1 MSKTT
6 NFKRIALV
14 AVAAL
19 GMGLLSSAPSQAAIG
34 ASSIILTTTAGTAG
48 LDASA
53 ALNTDTATGALV
65 AVQFLTSAASAA
77 DSVTLTIAAK
87 SKPSTSVAFPKALI
101 YLVDTSA
108 ASTSNSVRVILDTRT
123 AASSSQTADPQATG
137 AKLMSQVGEVLTPS
151 TVLLGGRQ
159 ATGATGFGNGDS
171 GTAAVVSTN
180 TANSYAYAQ
189 FRLFLDTATARAT
202 GDYVFTVIASP
213 FENSTTATAAS
224 VKTIDVTVTVGAAAT
239 TVANSGFSFAS
250 MIQGSSYGDNIAAST
265 TKVDSTVAVVAT
277 ASSTPRAVIRVGLR
291 TSTNTG
297 TAAESVTV
305 KTSIGST
312 SVTSGTPVGKDVTYA
327 YTESVRTTGY
337 LDVFVYSD
345 GTAGTATINISTP
358 SVTFPAKTV
367 TFFAATVS
375 KLEVISSTT
384 TIGVGSNSTATSE
397 GFGTIWVKATDANGN
412 VSQSATQVY
421 AYSSAKTVVSDS
433 GTACTYSST
442 IGMHHCSL
450 SGVAPGTATITIA
463 NSGTNEPA
471 ATAKG
476 DKSVV
481 VTVVN
486 EAPKTVKL
494 AFNKASYTPGE
505 KGYILIS
512 TLGADGKALPGATR
526 TNLLAAGGI
535 SISGSFSGSAPT
547 LTATEYS
554 TRSRIA
560 AIDGINSTDA
570 VAMLTFFAPYSGTSL
585 KISATGGNLLPAAGQ
600 VEVSATATIADSGAA
615 ALAAVNALA
624 ATVASLRTLITTLT
638 NLVLKIQKKVKA

>member
-48 LDASA
+48 LDANTA
-53 ALNTDTATGALV
+53 NNTDTATGALV
-65 AVQFLTSAASAA
+65 AVQFLTSAANAA
-77 DSVTLTIAAK
+77 DSVTITIAAK
-87 SKPSTSVAFPKALI
+87 SKPSAAAAYPKALI

-108 ASTSNSVRVILDTRT
+108 ASTSNGVRVVLDTRT
-123 AASSSQTADPQATG
+123 AGTSSQTADPQLAA

-151 TVLLGGRQ
+151 TVTAGGRQ
-159 ATGATGFGNGDS
+159 TTGVSGFGTGDS
-171 GTAAVVSTN
+171 GTAAVVST
-180 TANSYAYAQ
+180 TTQNSYAYAQ

-202 GDYVFTVIASP
+202 GDYVFTVIATP

-239 TVANSGFSFAS
+239 TVANSGYSFAS

-277 ASSTPRAVIRVGLR
+277 ASTTPRAVIRVGLR
-291 TSTNTG
+291 TSTNTT

-312 SVTSGTPVGKDVTYA
+312 SISSGTPVGRDVTYV
-327 YTESVRTTGY
+327 YTATTGY

-384 TIGVGSNSTATSE
+384 VIGVGSNSTATGQ

-433 GTACTYSST
+433 GTACTYSSV

-450 SGVAPGTATITIA
+450 TGVAAGTATITIA
-463 NSGTNEPA
+463 NSGTNEPS

-476 DKSVV
+476 DKSVA

-494 AFNKASYTPGE
+494 AFNKASYAPGE
-505 KGYILIS
+505 KGYILVS
-512 TLGADGKALPGATR
+512 ALGADGKALPGATR
-526 TNLLAAGGI
+526 TNLLATGGI
-535 SISGSFSGSAPT
+535 TATGSFSGTQPT
-547 LTATEYS
+547 LNATEYP
-554 TRSRIA
+554 TRSRVA

-570 VAMLTFFAPYSGTSL
+570 VGMIEFFAPYSGTSL
-585 KISATGGNLLPAAGQ
+585 KITATGGNLLPAAGQ

-624 ATVASLRTLITTLT
+624 TTVASLRTLITTLT